1 MKDFI
6 LKYKWMISTIL
17 IILMQVQELL
27 EISQGLKLTVQIL
40 VIALTVLTQ
49 RAEMIETHLNSPTEV
64 TERIVKTQQLQFE
77 VKITVHEMIWDLIK
91 KIPTDFQRK
100 NITWKENI
108 PSHLLLGGGMLFLM
122 MPFSLTGLPQWFIL
136 TFGGFSA
143 IGLGMFIE
151 LVQVKW
157 FGGTGSDRDVRWGW
171 YGYYLFIPVYFLFQN
186 IGPGVVADILTA
198 LTLFLIAFVLHY
210 LNRK

>member
-1 MKDFI
+1 
-6 LKYKWMISTIL
+6 
-17 IILMQVQELL
+17 
-27 EISQGLKLTVQIL
+27 
-40 VIALTVLTQ
+40 
-49 RAEMIETHLNSPTEV
+49 
-64 TERIVKTQQLQFE
+64 
-77 VKITVHEMIWDLIK
+77 